1 MWCCQ
6 LNHHSAAVQPTPKAH
21 PWRITLIHLFLAHRC
36 PSSCWRFC
44 LAVLGPAGG
53 NSTLQVS
60 VQCILSLGALSSSG
74 CSHMLSLWVLWSC
87 TTLSCSHSHVVSGL
101 LTVSPNMSSGHCA
114 RSTPSI
120 QVAHVSTRPSLDS
133 PFEVSQQS
141 SVSSHPRLSYLHTVA
156 VLKRHRE
163 VTEVA

>member
-1 MWCCQ
+1 MY
-6 LNHHSAAVQPTPKAH
+6 LVS
-21 PWRITLIHLFLAHRC
+21 RC
-36 PSSCWRFC
+36 TQQQW
-44 LAVLGPAGG
+44 LLTHALTV
-53 NSTLQVS
+53 
-60 VQCILSLGALSSSG
+60 GALELY
-74 CSHMLSLWVLWSC
+74 HPKLF
-87 TTLSCSHSHVVSGL
+87 HSHVVSGL
-101 LTVSPNMSSGHCA
+101 LPLSPNMSSGHCA